1 MSFSVLILV
10 SSHAIWSSRGRQ
22 TAVVISTCWTDTVT
36 PPPVTHHSL
45 TLAPPTAHTKKSSRY
60 VKYFMFK
67 QPSFLLTQTE
77 KRAWTAQGWN
87 LGFTCTDI
95 CAAALPSKDLLEY
108 TDGGVSQCHFTSC
121 NLGVGD
127 TAGNCAGSSE
137 WAQHGV
143 RWGLQLCLQ
152 G

>member
-1 MSFSVLILV
+1 MIQQGAPDSRSHKYLLNWYSH
-10 SSHAIWSSRGRQ
+10 SSTR
-22 TAVVISTCWTDTVT
+22 DT
-36 PPPVTHHSL
+36 PLPDLSPAHCTHK
-45 TLAPPTAHTKKSSRY
+45 KKSSRY

-95 CAAALPSKDLLEY
+95 CAAAPPSKDLLEY